1 MTEPN
6 SSTLTL
12 EQDSKSMKTKS
23 GKARATSVARVILLA
38 AIVGGTMTTT
48 AMAQQKPPAPA
59 GSGLRIL
66 VLNRDAILQGSKV
79 GQDIIRQVNGYTQQA
94 RAQFQGQEQALQN
107 EGRALQ
113 QQVAILSPAAKK
125 QKIGAF
131 EAKERGLQQ
140 QVQVRQNQIQ
150 GGVFQARQQVEK
162 ALGPILQGIMQE
174 RGAALL
180 LDRQI
185 VLLSTVDVDI
195 TGVAIQRLNQ
205 RLPTMKVNLV
215 SMPTQPQGKPPG
227 Q

>member
-1 MTEPN
+1 
-6 SSTLTL
+6 
-12 EQDSKSMKTKS
+12 MKTKL
-23 GKARATSVARVILLA
+23 GKPRAASAVRAILSAA
-38 AIVGGTMTTT
+38 AIGTLMTS
-48 AMAQQKPPAPA
+48 AALAQGKPPAPPA
-59 GSGLRIL
+59 GGGLRIL

-79 GQDIIRQVNGYTQQA
+79 GQDIIRQVNVYTQQA
-94 RAQFQGQEQALQN
+94 RSQFQGQEQSLQG

-113 QQVAILSPAAKK
+113 QQVAILSADAKR
-125 QKIGAF
+125 QKVAGF

-180 LDRQI
+180 LDRQV

-195 TGVAIQRLNQ
+195 TGIAIQRLNQ
-205 RLPTMKVNLV
+205 KISTVKVNLV
-215 SMPTQPQGKPPG
+215 ALPQGQAGAPPPRK
-227 Q
+227 

>member
-1 MTEPN
+1 
-6 SSTLTL
+6 
-12 EQDSKSMKTKS
+12 MKIAL
-23 GKARATSVARVILLA
+23 GKTRAASIARAMVIA
-38 AIVGGTMTTT
+38 ASFGAATTT
-48 AMAQQKPPAPA
+48 VALAQAKPPAPA
-59 GSGLRIL
+59 GAGLRIL

-79 GQDIIRQVNGYTQQA
+79 GQDIIRQVNQYTQQA
-94 RAQFQGQEQALQN
+94 RVQFQGQEQALQN

-125 QKIGAF
+125 QKIAAF
-131 EAKERGLQQ
+131 EAKERALQQ

-150 GGVFQARQQVEK
+150 GGVFKARQQVEQ

-195 TGVAIQRLNQ
+195 TGIAIQRLNQ
-205 RLPTMKVNLV
+205 RLGTVKVNLV
-215 SMPTQPQGKPPG
+215 AMPTPQQRRPPG
-227 Q
+227 K

>member
-1 MTEPN
+1 
-6 SSTLTL
+6 
-12 EQDSKSMKTKS
+12 MKINS
-23 GKARATSVARVILLA
+23 GKTRAAQAARAILLVA
-38 AIVGGTMTTT
+38 ALGAMTGT
-48 AMAQQKPPAPA
+48 AVAQPKPPAPA
-59 GSGLRIL
+59 GGGLRIL

-79 GQDIIRQVNGYTQQA
+79 GQDIIRQVNQYTQQA

-125 QKIGAF
+125 QKVAAF
-131 EAKERGLQQ
+131 EGKERALQQ

-150 GGVFQARQQVEK
+150 GGVFQARQKVEQ

-205 RLPTMKVNLV
+205 RLGTVKVNLV
-215 SMPTQPQGKPPG
+215 NVPTAQQGKPPG
-227 Q
+227 K

>member
-1 MTEPN
+1 
-6 SSTLTL
+6 
-12 EQDSKSMKTKS
+12 MKLAL
-23 GKARATSVARVILLA
+23 GKARTASVARAIVLA
-38 AIVGGTMTTT
+38 ACFGAAMTTV
-48 AMAQQKPPAPA
+48 ASAQAKPPAPA
-59 GSGLRIL
+59 GGLRIL

-79 GQDIIRQVNGYTQQA
+79 GQDIIRQVNQYTQQA

-125 QKIGAF
+125 QKIAAF
-131 EAKERGLQQ
+131 EGKERALQQ

-150 GGVFQARQQVEK
+150 GGVFKARQQVEQ

-180 LDRQI
+180 LDSQI

-205 RLPTMKVNLV
+205 RLGTVKVNLV
-215 SMPTQPQGKPPG
+215 AMPTPQQGKPPG
-227 Q
+227 R

>member
-1 MTEPN
+1 
-6 SSTLTL
+6 
-12 EQDSKSMKTKS
+12 MKIHS
-23 GKARATSVARVILLA
+23 GKVRATLVAKTLLLA
-38 AIVGGTMTTT
+38 ISFGAALTT
-48 AMAQQKPPAPA
+48 AAIAQAKPPAPA
-59 GSGLRIL
+59 GGLRIL

-79 GQDIIRQVNGYTQQA
+79 GQDIIRQVNQYTQQA
-94 RAQFQGQEQALQN
+94 RAQFQGQEQALQS

-125 QKIGAF
+125 QKIAGF
-131 EAKERGLQQ
+131 EAKERALQQ

-150 GGVFQARQQVEK
+150 GGVFKARQQVEQ

-205 RLPTMKVNLV
+205 RLGTVKVNLV
-215 SMPTQPQGKPPG
+215 AMPTPQQGKPPG
-227 Q
+227 R

>member
-1 MTEPN
+1 
-6 SSTLTL
+6 
-12 EQDSKSMKTKS
+12 MKINS
-23 GKARATSVARVILLA
+23 GKTRAVMAARAILLA
-38 AIVGGTMTTT
+38 AVFGAATGT
-48 AMAQQKPPAPA
+48 AVAQQKPPAPA
-59 GSGLRIL
+59 GSLRIL

-79 GQDIIRQVNGYTQQA
+79 GQDIIRQVNQYTQQA

-125 QKIGAF
+125 QKVAAF
-131 EAKERGLQQ
+131 EAKERSLQQ

-150 GGVFQARQQVEK
+150 GGVFQARQKVEQ

-205 RLPTMKVNLV
+205 RLGTVKVNLV
-215 SMPTQPQGKPPG
+215 NMPTSQQGRPPG
-227 Q
+227 K

>member
-1 MTEPN
+1 
-6 SSTLTL
+6 
-12 EQDSKSMKTKS
+12 MKTKS
-23 GKARATSVARVILLA
+23 GKTRAAIAARAILLA
-38 AIVGGTMTTT
+38 AALGAVTTT
-48 AMAQQKPPAPA
+48 AAIAQQKPAPA
-59 GSGLRIL
+59 GNLRIL

-79 GQDIIRQVNGYTQQA
+79 GQDIIRQVNGYTNQA
-94 RAQFQGQEQALQN
+94 RSQFQGQEKALQN

-125 QKIGAF
+125 QKIAAF
-131 EAKERGLQQ
+131 EAKERNLQQ

-150 GGVFQARQQVEK
+150 GGVFKARQQVEQ

-174 RGAALL
+174 RGGALL

-205 RLPTMKVNLV
+205 KMPSVKVNLV
-215 SMPTQPQGKPPG
+215 AMPTQQQGKPPG
-227 Q
+227 K